1 MKKRTAYRRHL
12 RLTERPI
19 ILYPAGEYGRE
30 LLKELRKLDIEPE
43 AFCDGDT
50 RKIGEKIGGITVR
63 SLESLLEQYS
73 TEGACYLINSAYKY
87 PQIEARLLSVG
98 IPKSHIL
105 SPDFYTYCDTGD
117 IPRPLELKE
126 EERDRLKACLF
137 DLLCFLH
144 KVCVKY
150 EIPYYL
156 TSGTLLGAVRHEGF
170 IPWDDDIDIALLRK
184 DYNRFYRVVK
194 KELGDKYAIQEMP
207 SRKNI
212 GLKNSVCQL
221 FGSSQK
227 TMIMIDTFPIDFVGT
242 YPNRLNQ
249 LQEKLSLSLFRLAK
263 KFKWCDNRSLL
274 FWVGRWFRLLGIGVE
289 QICNPFMSQWLH
301 YFVWDSPNFYKN
313 RVYDRRLVGKRTL
326 LKFEGQLFY
335 GPEHYDAILR
345 QMFGDQ
351 YMELPPEEKRIY
363 PHTIS
368 ELIFPKGKKE

>member
-1 MKKRTAYRRHL
+1 M
-12 RLTERPI
+12 
-19 ILYPAGEYGRE
+19 G
-30 LLKELRKLDIEPE
+30 
-43 AFCDGDT
+43 
-50 RKIGEKIGGITVR
+50 
-63 SLESLLEQYS
+63 
-73 TEGACYLINSAYKY
+73 
-87 PQIEARLLSVG
+87 
-98 IPKSHIL
+98 
-105 SPDFYTYCDTGD
+105 
-117 IPRPLELKE
+117 
-126 EERDRLKACLF
+126 
-137 DLLCFLH
+137 
-144 KVCVKY
+144 
-150 EIPYYL
+150 
-156 TSGTLLGAVRHEGF
+156 
-170 IPWDDDIDIALLRK
+170 DDIDIALLRK

-263 KFKWCDNRSLL
+263 KFKWYDNRSLL

-301 YFVWDSPNFYKN
+301 YFVWDSPNLYKN